1 MGALRVEKQRFLSGI
16 TLIMKRVSFDM
27 EFIFRASP
35 AIVYKFLT
43 TPACLIRWF
52 SEAVDIENDIFTF
65 EWDGSEEVA
74 ELVDDIEE
82 ERLRF
87 KWEDAAENEYLEFRM
102 YKSPVTGE
110 TVLEITDF
118 ADEDEVND
126 QKQLWENQMAI
137 LKHEMGG

>member
-1 MGALRVEKQRFLSGI
+1 
-16 TLIMKRVSFDM
+16 M

-52 SEAVDIENDIFTF
+52 SEAVDIENDVFTF
-65 EWDGSEEVA
+65 AWDGAEEVA

-87 KWEDAAENEYLEFRM
+87 KWEDAEANEYLEFRM

-118 ADEDEVND
+118 ADEDEVDD